1 MSKNISNLSGRIGLK
16 DNLFKQISENTLSDN
31 PQDIKEIAK
40 KHNLGVSTL
49 HGAESF
55 YEFLRPSHREKKAFV
70 CNGSACMCAGT
81 QDKLKDKL
89 KEKLGDDKVGEM
101 FCLGHCYENHA
112 FHYDGENYAGKDI
125 EKIDQILKGEEIKQE
140 KFFSKSFAT
149 TSFLMDDKLSST
161 DQFKDQLSKFLKS
174 DKKEI
179 VKSLLDSNLT
189 GRGGAGFPTGMK
201 WDFCSKAKGDKK
213 YVICNAD
220 EGDSGAFSDRYL
232 LEDQPLKV
240 IFGMVMCGFVIG
252 SDEGVLYIRG
262 EYPKSIEA
270 LNGSINELKKLG
282 LLGENILGTD
292 FSFDLGI
299 CIGQGAYICG
309 EETALIA
316 SIEAINGSINELK
329 KLGLL
334 GENILG
340 TNFSFDLG
348 ICIGQGAYIC
358 GEETALIASIEG
370 RRAEVDVRPPF
381 PVTEG
386 LYKKPTVVNNVET
399 LAAATGILINGSEK
413 FSSIG
418 NKKSAGTKL
427 VCLDSFFNNPG
438 VYEIDMGTPMKK
450 IFNEIGGGY
459 KEPLK
464 AFQIGG
470 PLGGVVPL
478 SEIENL
484 NLDFQE
490 FTAKG
495 FMLGHASVVSIPK
508 DFSMAEYIHHLF
520 EFSAEESCG
529 KCFPGRLG
537 SYRGKEMF
545 DQAKKKT
552 AKIPLKLLEELLV
565 TMKKGCLCAL
575 CGAIP
580 TPIQNILKY
589 FGDEM
594 KNDMV
599 KDN

>member
-1 MSKNISNLSGRIGLK
+1 MSKNISKLSGRIGLR
-16 DNLFKQISENTLSDN
+16 DNLFDEISRSSLNSDN
-31 PQDIKEIAK
+31 GKGIKDIKEIAEK
-40 KHNLGVSTL
+40 YKVGVSTI

-81 QDKLKDKL
+81 QEPLKEKL
-89 KEKLGDDKVGEM
+89 KEKLGNDKVGEM
-101 FCLGHCYENHA
+101 FCLGYCYENHA
-112 FHYDGENYAGKDI
+112 FHYDGKNYAGEDI
-125 EKIDQILKGEEIKQE
+125 KKIDQIIKGEEINQE
-140 KFFSKSFAT
+140 KFFSKSYAT
-149 TSFLMDDKLSST
+149 TSFLMDDKLS
-161 DQFKDQLSKFLKS
+161 DLRKFKDQLSKFLKTEKS
-174 DKKEI
+174 EI
-179 VKSLLDSNLT
+179 IKSLLSSNLT

-201 WDFCSKAKGDKK
+201 WDFCSKAKSDKK

-220 EGDSGAFSDRYL
+220 EGDSGAYSDRYL

-240 IFGMVMCGFVIG
+240 IFGMVLCGYVIG
-252 SDEGVLYIRG
+252 GDEGVLYIRG

-270 LNGSINELKKLG
+270 LNGSINSLKESG
-282 LLGENILGTD
+282 LLGKNILGTD
-292 FSFDLGI
+292 FSFDL
-299 CIGQGAYICG
+299 
-309 EETALIA
+309 
-316 SIEAINGSINELK
+316 N
-329 KLGLL
+329 
-334 GENILG
+334 
-340 TNFSFDLG
+340 

-399 LAAATGILINGSEK
+399 LAAAAGILLNGAEK

-438 VYEIDMGTPMKK
+438 VYEIDMGTSMKK
-450 IFNEIGGGY
+450 VFYEIGGGLN
-459 KEPLK
+459 KSVK

-470 PLGGVVPL
+470 PLGGVVPTK
-478 SEIENL
+478 EIDNL

-490 FTAKG
+490 FTAAG
-495 FMLGHASVVSIPK
+495 FMLGHASVVSIPS
-508 DFSMAEYIHHLF
+508 DFNMVDYIHHLF
-520 EFSAEESCG
+520 EFTAEESCG

-545 DQAKKKT
+545 DQVKNKS
-552 AKIPLKLLEELLV
+552 AKIPLKLLNELLI

-580 TPIQNILKY
+580 TPIMNILKY
-589 FGDEM
+589 FGHEM
-594 KNDMV
+594 KDDMV
-599 KDN
+599 KEN

>member
-1 MSKNISNLSGRIGLK
+1 VSKNISNLSGRIGLK
-16 DNLFKQISENTLSDN
+16 DNLFKKISENSLSN
-31 PQDIKEIAK
+31 SPKDIKDIAK
-40 KHNLGVSTL
+40 EYNLGVSTL

-81 QDKLKDKL
+81 QEKL
-89 KEKLGDDKVGEM
+89 KETLKSKLGDDKVGEM
-101 FCLGHCYENHA
+101 FCLGHCYENKA
-112 FHYDGENYAGKDI
+112 FHYDGENYAGNDI
-125 EKIDQILKGEEIKQE
+125 EKIDQIIKGEKIEQDKY
-140 KFFSKSFAT
+140 FSKSFAS
-149 TSFLMDDKLSST
+149 TSFLMDDKLST
-161 DQFKDQLSKFLKS
+161 IEKFKDQLNDILKK

-179 VKSLLDSNLT
+179 IQSLLNSNLT

-201 WDFCSKAKGDKK
+201 WDFCSKAPGDKK

-240 IFGMVMCGFVIG
+240 IFGMVMCGYVIG
-252 SDEGVLYIRG
+252 SNEGVLYIRG

-270 LNGSINELKKLG
+270 INGCINQLKQDG
-282 LLGENILGTD
+282 LLGE
-292 FSFDLGI
+292 S
-299 CIGQGAYICG
+299 
-309 EETALIA
+309 
-316 SIEAINGSINELK
+316 
-329 KLGLL
+329 
-334 GENILG
+334 ILG
-340 TNFSFDLG
+340 TNFSFDLN

-399 LAAATGILINGSEK
+399 LAAAAGILLNGAEK
-413 FSSIG
+413 FSAIG

-438 VYEIDMGTPMKK
+438 IYEIEMGTPMKK
-450 IFNEIGGGY
+450 IFEEIGGGY
-459 KEPLK
+459 KEPVK

-470 PLGGVVPL
+470 PLGGIVPL
-478 SEIENL
+478 SEIDNL

-508 DFSMAEYIHHLF
+508 DFPMTEYIHHLF

-545 DQAKKKT
+545 DQFKNKT
-552 AKIPLKLLEELLV
+552 AKIPLKLLNELLV
-565 TMKKGCLCAL
+565 TMQKGCLCAL

-580 TPIQNILKY
+580 TPIMNILKY

>member
-1 MSKNISNLSGRIGLK
+1 MSKNISNLSGKVGLK
-16 DNLFKQISENTLSDN
+16 HNLFQKISDN
-31 PQDIKEIAK
+31 VLQNHPKDSKEIANEY
-40 KHNLGVSTL
+40 NLGVSTVY
-49 HGAESF
+49 GAESF
-55 YEFLRPSHREKKAFV
+55 YEFLRPAHREKKAFV
-70 CNGSACMCAGT
+70 CNGSACMCSGT
-81 QDKLKDKL
+81 QDKLKETL
-89 KEKLGDDKVGEM
+89 REKLGKDKVGTM
-101 FCLGHCYENHA
+101 FCLGYCYENNA
-112 FHYDGENYAGKDI
+112 FHYNGENYAGKDI
-125 EKIDQILKGEEIKQE
+125 EKIDQIIKGEKIQQD
-140 KFFSKSFAT
+140 KFFSKSYAT
-149 TSFLMDDKLSST
+149 TSFLMDDKLLSIS
-161 DQFKDQLSKFLKS
+161 QVKEQLTKFLKT

-179 VKSLLDSNLT
+179 IKSILDSNLT

-201 WDFCSKAKGDKK
+201 WDFCSREKVKKK

-232 LEDQPLKV
+232 LEEQPLKV
-240 IFGMVMCGFVIG
+240 LFAMIICGYVIG
-252 SDEGVLYIRG
+252 GDEGVLYIRG

-270 LNGSINELKKLG
+270 INGCINELKKAG
-282 LLGENILGTD
+282 LLGENILGTG
-292 FSFDLGI
+292 FSFDI
-299 CIGQGAYICG
+299 Y
-309 EETALIA
+309 
-316 SIEAINGSINELK
+316 
-329 KLGLL
+329 
-334 GENILG
+334 
-340 TNFSFDLG
+340 

-399 LAAATGILINGSEK
+399 LAAVTGILINGADK
-413 FSSIG
+413 FAAIG

-427 VCLDSFFNNPG
+427 VCLDSFFKNPG

-459 KEPLK
+459 KEPIK

-478 SEIENL
+478 NEIDNL

-490 FTAKG
+490 FSAKG

-508 DFSMAEYIHHLF
+508 DFPMVEYIHHLF

-545 DQAKKKT
+545 DQVKNKT
-552 AKIPLKLLEELLV
+552 AKIPLKLLNDLLV
-565 TMKKGCLCAL
+565 TMQKGCLCAL

-580 TPIQNILKY
+580 TPIMNILKY
-589 FGDEM
+589 FSNEM
-594 KNDMV
+594 KNDISA
-599 KDN
+599 

>member
-1 MSKNISNLSGRIGLK
+1 MSKNISKLSGRIGLK
-16 DNLFKQISENTLSDN
+16 NNLFQKMSDSSLSSKN
-31 PQDIKEIAK
+31 GEGITEIKEIADK
-40 KHNLGVSTL
+40 YHVGVSTV

-55 YEFLRPSHREKKAFV
+55 YEFLRPEHRAKKAFV

-81 QDKLKDKL
+81 QEPLKKKLQ
-89 KEKLGDDKVGEM
+89 EKLGNDKVGEM
-101 FCLGHCYENHA
+101 FCLGYCYENHA
-112 FHYDGENYAGKDI
+112 FHYDGENYAGNDI
-125 EKIDQILKGEEIKQE
+125 SKIDKIVKGEKINQE

-149 TSFLMDDKLSST
+149 TSFLMDDKLSNI
-161 DQFKDQLSKFLKS
+161 DQFKKNLNKFINT

-179 VKSLLDSNLT
+179 INSLLSSNLT

-201 WDFCSKAKGDKK
+201 WDFCSKTKSEKK

-240 IFGMVMCGFVIG
+240 LFAMIICGYAIG

-270 LNGSINELKKLG
+270 INGCINELKNKK
-282 LLGENILGTD
+282 LLGKDILGTK
-292 FSFDLGI
+292 FSFDL
-299 CIGQGAYICG
+299 
-309 EETALIA
+309 
-316 SIEAINGSINELK
+316 N
-329 KLGLL
+329 
-334 GENILG
+334 
-340 TNFSFDLG
+340 

-399 LAAATGILINGSEK
+399 LAAATGILLNGADK
-413 FSSIG
+413 FSTIG

-427 VCLDSFFNNPG
+427 VCLDSFFKNPG
-438 VYEIDMGTPMKK
+438 VYEIDMGTSMKK
-450 IFNEIGGGY
+450 IFNEIGGGF
-459 KEPLK
+459 KEPVK
-464 AFQIGG
+464 ALQIGG

-478 SEIENL
+478 EIAESL

-490 FTAKG
+490 FTKAG
-495 FMLGHASVVSIPK
+495 FMLGHASVVSIPANFK
-508 DFSMAEYIHHLF
+508 MFDYIHHLF
-520 EFSAEESCG
+520 EFTAEESCG

-545 DQAKKKT
+545 DQAKKKEN
-552 AKIPLKLLEELLV
+552 KIPLKLLNELLE

-580 TPIQNILKY
+580 VPISNILKY
-589 FGDEM
+589 FGDEI
-594 KNDMV
+594 KSDI
-599 KDN
+599 KA

>member
-16 DNLFKQISENTLSDN
+16 DNLFKQISENSLSKK
-31 PQDIKEIAK
+31 PKDITEIAK

-81 QDKLKDKL
+81 QGPLKEKLKK
-89 KEKLGDDKVGEM
+89 KLGDDKVGEM
-101 FCLGHCYENHA
+101 FCLGYCYENHA
-112 FHYDGENYAGKDI
+112 FHYNGQNYAGNDI
-125 EKIDQILKGEEIKQE
+125 NKIDEIISGNDLEQE
-140 KFFSKSFAT
+140 KFYSESFAK
-149 TSFLMDDKLSST
+149 TSFLMDDKLS
-161 DQFKDQLSKFLKS
+161 DIEKFRDHLKKFITI
-174 DKKEI
+174 DKQKI
-179 VKSLLDSNLT
+179 IKSLLDSNLT

-220 EGDSGAFSDRYL
+220 EGDSGAYSDRYL
-232 LEDQPLKV
+232 LEDQALKV
-240 IFGMVMCGFVIG
+240 IFGMVVCGYVIG

-262 EYPKSIEA
+262 EYPKSIES
-270 LNGSINELKKLG
+270 LNASINSLKREG
-282 LLGENILGTD
+282 LLGEKILGTD
-292 FSFDLGI
+292 
-299 CIGQGAYICG
+299 
-309 EETALIA
+309 
-316 SIEAINGSINELK
+316 
-329 KLGLL
+329 
-334 GENILG
+334 
-340 TNFSFDLG
+340 FSFDLG

-399 LAAATGILINGSEK
+399 LAAAAGILLNGAEK
-413 FSSIG
+413 FSAIG

-427 VCLDSFFNNPG
+427 VCFDSFFNNPG
-438 VYEIDMGTPMKK
+438 VYEVEMGTPMKK
-450 IFNEIGGGY
+450 VLYDIGGGF
-459 KEPLK
+459 KEDIK
-464 AFQIGG
+464 ALQIGG
-470 PLGGVVPL
+470 PLGGVIPIT
-478 SEIENL
+478 EAEKL

-490 FTAKG
+490 FTVAG
-495 FMLGHASVVSIPK
+495 FMLGHASIVSIPK
-508 DFSMAEYIHHLF
+508 DFPMVEYIHHLF
-520 EFSAEESCG
+520 EFTAEESCG
-529 KCFPGRLG
+529 KCFPGRIG

-545 DQAKKKT
+545 DQLKSKK
-552 AKIPLKLLEELLV
+552 AKIPIKVLNDLLI

-580 TPIQNILKY
+580 TPIMNILKY

-594 KNDMV
+594 KNDMI
-599 KDN
+599 KEN

>member
-16 DNLFKQISENTLSDN
+16 NNLFQKISDRSLKTNNADG
-31 PQDIKEIAK
+31 IKEIAEEYRM
-40 KHNLGVSTL
+40 GVSTI

-55 YEFLRPSHREKKAFV
+55 YEFLRPAHREKKAFV

-81 QDKLKDKL
+81 QGSLKKKL

-101 FCLGHCYENHA
+101 FCLGYCYENNA
-112 FHYDGENYAGKDI
+112 FHYDGKNFAGKDI
-125 EKIDQILKGEEIKQE
+125 NKIDEILDGKEIDQD
-140 KFFSKSFAT
+140 KFYSKSFSS
-149 TSFLMDDKLSST
+149 TSFLMDDKISNF
-161 DQFKDQLSKFLKS
+161 DQFKEHLKKFLNL

-179 VKSLLDSNLT
+179 IKSLLDSNLT

-201 WDFCSKAKGDKK
+201 WDFCSKAKSEKK
-213 YVICNAD
+213 YVVCNAD
-220 EGDSGAFSDRYL
+220 EGDSGAYSDRYL
-232 LEDQPLKV
+232 LEDQPFKV
-240 IFGMVMCGFVIG
+240 LFGMIICGYVIG

-262 EYPKSIEA
+262 EYPKSIE
-270 LNGSINELKKLG
+270 SINASINALKKLN
-282 LLGENILGTD
+282 LLGENILGTK
-292 FSFDLGI
+292 FSFDL
-299 CIGQGAYICG
+299 
-309 EETALIA
+309 
-316 SIEAINGSINELK
+316 N
-329 KLGLL
+329 
-334 GENILG
+334 
-340 TNFSFDLG
+340 

-399 LAAATGILINGSEK
+399 LAAATGILLNGSEK
-413 FSSIG
+413 FSAVG

-427 VCLDSFFNNPG
+427 VCFDSFFKNPG
-438 VYEIDMGTPMKK
+438 VYEIEMGTPMKK
-450 IFNEIGGGY
+450 VLYEIGGGF
-459 KEPLK
+459 KEDVK
-464 AFQIGG
+464 ALQIGG
-470 PLGGVVPL
+470 PLGGVVPIQ
-478 SEIENL
+478 EAEKL

-490 FTAKG
+490 FTAAG
-495 FMLGHASVVSIPK
+495 FMLGHASIVSIPK
-508 DFSMAEYIHHLF
+508 DFPMVEYIHHLF
-520 EFSAEESCG
+520 EFTAEESCG

-545 DQAKKKT
+545 DQLKSKT
-552 AKIPLKLLEELLV
+552 SKIPLKLLNELLI

-580 TPIQNILKY
+580 TPIMNILKY

-599 KDN
+599 QEN

>member
-1 MSKNISNLSGRIGLK
+1 MSKNISKLSGRVGLK
-16 DNLFKQISENTLSDN
+16 NNLFQKISDHSLNKKN
-31 PQDIKEIAK
+31 AKDIKEIA
-40 KHNLGVSTL
+40 NEYRMGVSTI

-81 QDKLKDKL
+81 QKNLKKKL
-89 KEKLGDDKVGEM
+89 KEKLGEDKVGEM
-101 FCLGHCYENHA
+101 FCLGHCYENNA

-125 EKIDQILKGEEIKQE
+125 EKIDDIISGKKINQE

-149 TSFLMDDKLSST
+149 TSFLMDDKLSSLE
-161 DQFKDQLSKFLKS
+161 QFKNNLSKFLTIE
-174 DKKEI
+174 KKDI
-179 VKSLLDSNLT
+179 IKSLLDSNLT

-201 WDFCSKAKGDKK
+201 WDFCGREKSEKK
-213 YVICNAD
+213 YVVCNAD
-220 EGDSGAFSDRYL
+220 EGDSGAYSDRYL
-232 LEDQPLKV
+232 LEDQTLKV
-240 IFGMVMCGFVIG
+240 LFGMVICGYVIG

-270 LNGSINELKKLG
+270 INGAINELKKSG
-282 LLGENILGTD
+282 LLGKNILGTK
-292 FSFDLGI
+292 FSFDL
-299 CIGQGAYICG
+299 
-309 EETALIA
+309 
-316 SIEAINGSINELK
+316 N
-329 KLGLL
+329 
-334 GENILG
+334 
-340 TNFSFDLG
+340 

-413 FSSIG
+413 FSKIG

-427 VCLDSFFNNPG
+427 VCLDSFFNKPG
-438 VYEIDMGTPMKK
+438 VYEIDMGTPMKR
-450 IFNEIGGGY
+450 IFNEFGGGF
-459 KEPLK
+459 KEPIK
-464 AFQIGG
+464 ALQIGG
-470 PLGGVVPL
+470 PLGGVVPIQ
-478 SEIENL
+478 EAEKL

-490 FTAKG
+490 FTSAG

-508 DFSMAEYIHHLF
+508 DFSMVDYIHHLF

-545 DQAKKKT
+545 DQVKSKK
-552 AKIPLKLLEELLV
+552 AKIPLKLLNELLV

-580 TPIQNILKY
+580 TPIMNILKY

>member
-1 MSKNISNLSGRIGLK
+1 MSKNISNLSGKVGLK
-16 DNLFKQISENTLSDN
+16 HNLFQKISDN
-31 PQDIKEIAK
+31 VLKNHPKDNKDIASEY
-40 KHNLGVSTL
+40 NLGVSTVY
-49 HGAESF
+49 GAESF
-55 YEFLRPSHREKKAFV
+55 YEFLRPAHREKKAFV

-81 QDKLKDKL
+81 QDKLKQTL
-89 KEKLGDDKVGEM
+89 KAKLGEDKVGVM
-101 FCLGHCYENHA
+101 FCLGYCYENNA
-112 FHYDGENYAGKDI
+112 FHYNGENYAGKDI
-125 EKIDQILKGEEIKQE
+125 EKIDQIIKGEKIKQD
-140 KFFSKSFAT
+140 KFFSKSYAT
-149 TSFLMDDKLSST
+149 TSFLMDDKLSSIG
-161 DQFKDQLSKFLKS
+161 QVKEQLIKFLKI

-179 VKSLLDSNLT
+179 IKSILDSNLT

-201 WDFCSKAKGDKK
+201 WDFCSREKVKKK

-240 IFGMVMCGFVIG
+240 LFAMIICGYVIG
-252 SDEGVLYIRG
+252 GDEGVLYIRG

-270 LNGSINELKKLG
+270 INGCINELKKAG
-282 LLGENILGTD
+282 LLGENILGTG
-292 FSFDLGI
+292 FSFDI
-299 CIGQGAYICG
+299 Y
-309 EETALIA
+309 
-316 SIEAINGSINELK
+316 
-329 KLGLL
+329 
-334 GENILG
+334 
-340 TNFSFDLG
+340 

-399 LAAATGILINGSEK
+399 LAAVTGILINGADK
-413 FSSIG
+413 FAAIG

-427 VCLDSFFNNPG
+427 VCLDSFFKNPG

-459 KEPLK
+459 KEPVK

-478 SEIENL
+478 SEIDNL

-490 FTAKG
+490 FSAKG
-495 FMLGHASVVSIPK
+495 FMLGHASIVSIPK
-508 DFSMAEYIHHLF
+508 DFPMIEYIHHLF

-545 DQAKKKT
+545 DQVMKKT
-552 AKIPLKLLEELLV
+552 AKIPLQLLNDLLK
-565 TMKKGCLCAL
+565 TMQKGCLCAL

-580 TPIQNILKY
+580 TPIMNILKY
-589 FGDEM
+589 FSNEM
-594 KNDMV
+594 KNDISV
-599 KDN
+599 

>member
-16 DNLFKQISENTLSDN
+16 NNLFQKISERSLNSKNDTGM
-31 PQDIKEIAK
+31 KEIANEYK
-40 KHNLGVSTL
+40 MGVSTI

-81 QDKLKDKL
+81 QENL
-89 KEKLGDDKVGEM
+89 KEKLQEKLGEDKVGEM

-125 EKIDQILKGEEIKQE
+125 NQIDKIISGENIKQE
-140 KFFSKSFAT
+140 KYFSKSFAT
-149 TSFLMDDKLSST
+149 TSFLMDDKLSNL
-161 DQFKDQLSKFLKS
+161 DQFKDSLNKFIKT

-179 VKSLLDSNLT
+179 VSSLLSSNLT

-201 WDFCSKAKGDKK
+201 WDFCSKAKSEKK
-213 YVICNAD
+213 YVVCNAD

-240 IFGMVMCGFVIG
+240 LFGMIICGYVIG

-270 LNGSINELKKLG
+270 
-282 LLGENILGTD
+282 
-292 FSFDLGI
+292 
-299 CIGQGAYICG
+299 
-309 EETALIA
+309 
-316 SIEAINGSINELK
+316 INGSINALK
-329 KLGLL
+329 QAGLL
-334 GENILG
+334 GDKILG
-340 TNFSFDLG
+340 TNFSFDLN

-399 LAAATGILINGSEK
+399 LAAATGILLNGAEK

-427 VCLDSFFNNPG
+427 VCLDSFFYRPG

-450 IFNEIGGGY
+450 IFEEFGGGL
-459 KEPLK
+459 KEEVK

-470 PLGGVVPL
+470 PLGGVVPVK
-478 SEIENL
+478 EIEKL

-490 FTAKG
+490 FTAAG

-508 DFSMAEYIHHLF
+508 NFSMAEYIHHLF

-545 DQAKKKT
+545 DQLKKGT
-552 AKIPLKLLEELLV
+552 SKIPLKLLNELLI

-580 TPIQNILKY
+580 TPIMNILKY

-594 KNDMV
+594 KNDIL

>member
-1 MSKNISNLSGRIGLK
+1 M
-16 DNLFKQISENTLSDN
+16 
-31 PQDIKEIAK
+31 IKK
-40 KHNLGVSTL
+40 T
-49 HGAESF
+49 
-55 YEFLRPSHREKKAFV
+55 
-70 CNGSACMCAGT
+70 
-81 QDKLKDKL
+81 L

-101 FCLGHCYENHA
+101 FCLGHCYENNA

-125 EKIDQILKGEEIKQE
+125 EKIDQILNGEDIKQD
-140 KFFSKSFAT
+140 KFFSKSYAT
-149 TSFLMDDKLSST
+149 TSFLMDDKLLST
-161 DQFKDQLSKFLKS
+161 DQFKEQLNKFLKV

-179 VKSLLDSNLT
+179 IKSLLDSNLT

-240 IFGMVMCGFVIG
+240 IFGMVLCGLVIG
-252 SDEGVLYIRG
+252 GDEGVLYIRG

-270 LNGSINELKKLG
+270 INGCINELKKLN

-292 FSFDLGI
+292 
-299 CIGQGAYICG
+299 
-309 EETALIA
+309 
-316 SIEAINGSINELK
+316 
-329 KLGLL
+329 
-334 GENILG
+334 
-340 TNFSFDLG
+340 FSFDLG

-399 LAAATGILINGSEK
+399 LAAATGILINGAEK

-438 VYEIDMGTPMKK
+438 VYEVDMGTPMKK

-459 KEPLK
+459 KEPVK
-464 AFQIGG
+464 AFQVGG

-478 SEIENL
+478 SEIDNL

-508 DFSMAEYIHHLF
+508 DFSMSEYIHHLF

-565 TMKKGCLCAL
+565 TMQKGCLCAL

>member
-16 DNLFKQISENTLSDN
+16 NNLFQKLSDRSLN
-31 PQDIKEIAK
+31 SKDDAGMKEIAEEYK
-40 KHNLGVSTL
+40 MGVSTI

-81 QDKLKDKL
+81 QEPLKKKLQ
-89 KEKLGDDKVGEM
+89 EKLGEDKVGEM

-112 FHYDGENYAGKDI
+112 FHYDGENYAGNDI
-125 EKIDQILKGEEIKQE
+125 NQIDQIIKGEKIKQE
-140 KFFSKSFAT
+140 KFNSKSFAT
-149 TSFLMDDKLSST
+149 TSFLMDDKLSNL
-161 DQFKDQLSKFLKS
+161 DQFKEHLEKFIKT

-179 VKSLLDSNLT
+179 INSLLSSNLT

-201 WDFCSKAKGDKK
+201 WDFCSKTKSEKK
-213 YVICNAD
+213 YVVCNAD

-240 IFGMVMCGFVIG
+240 LFGMVVCGYVIG
-252 SDEGVLYIRG
+252 SNEGVLYIRG
-262 EYPKSIEA
+262 EYPKSIE
-270 LNGSINELKKLG
+270 SINGCINSLKEAG
-282 LLGENILGTD
+282 LLGEKILGTE
-292 FSFDLGI
+292 FSFDL
-299 CIGQGAYICG
+299 
-309 EETALIA
+309 
-316 SIEAINGSINELK
+316 N
-329 KLGLL
+329 
-334 GENILG
+334 
-340 TNFSFDLG
+340 

-399 LAAATGILINGSEK
+399 LAAATGILLNGADK
-413 FSSIG
+413 FSSVG

-450 IFNEIGGGY
+450 IFEEYGGGY
-459 KEPLK
+459 KEEVK

-478 SEIENL
+478 SEIEKL

-490 FTAKG
+490 FTKAG

-508 DFSMAEYIHHLF
+508 DFNMAEYIHHLF

-529 KCFPGRLG
+529 KCFPGRIG

-545 DQAKKKT
+545 DQLKKGT
-552 AKIPLKLLEELLV
+552 SKIPLKLLNELLV
-565 TMKKGCLCAL
+565 TMQKGCLCAL

-580 TPIQNILKY
+580 TPIMNILKY
-589 FGDEM
+589 FGDEI
-594 KNDMV
+594 KNDIV

>member
-1 MSKNISNLSGRIGLK
+1 MSKNISKLSGRIGLR
-16 DNLFKQISENTLSDN
+16 DNLFDEISRSSLNSDSGKGIK
-31 PQDIKEIAK
+31 DIKEIAEK
-40 KHNLGVSTL
+40 YKVGVSTI

-81 QDKLKDKL
+81 QEPLKEKL
-89 KEKLGDDKVGEM
+89 KEKLGNDKVGEM
-101 FCLGHCYENHA
+101 FCLGYCYENHA
-112 FHYDGENYAGKDI
+112 FHYDGKNYAGEDI
-125 EKIDQILKGEEIKQE
+125 KKIDQIIKGEEINQE
-140 KFFSKSFAT
+140 KFFSKSYAT
-149 TSFLMDDKLSST
+149 TSFLMDDKLSDLSK
-161 DQFKDQLSKFLKS
+161 FKDQLSKFLKT
-174 DKKEI
+174 DKSEI
-179 VKSLLDSNLT
+179 IKSLLSSNLT

-201 WDFCSKAKGDKK
+201 WDFCSKAKSDKK

-220 EGDSGAFSDRYL
+220 EGDSGAYSDRYL

-240 IFGMVMCGFVIG
+240 IFGMVLCGYVIG
-252 SDEGVLYIRG
+252 GDEGVLYIRG

-270 LNGSINELKKLG
+270 LNGSINSLKEAG
-282 LLGENILGTD
+282 LLGKNILGTD
-292 FSFDLGI
+292 FSFDL
-299 CIGQGAYICG
+299 
-309 EETALIA
+309 
-316 SIEAINGSINELK
+316 N
-329 KLGLL
+329 
-334 GENILG
+334 
-340 TNFSFDLG
+340 

-399 LAAATGILINGSEK
+399 LAAAAGILLNGAEK

-438 VYEIDMGTPMKK
+438 VYEIDMGTSMKK
-450 IFNEIGGGY
+450 VFYEIGGGLN
-459 KEPLK
+459 KSVK

-470 PLGGVVPL
+470 PLGGVVPTK
-478 SEIENL
+478 EIDNL

-490 FTAKG
+490 FTAAG
-495 FMLGHASVVSIPK
+495 FMLGHASVVSIPS
-508 DFSMAEYIHHLF
+508 DFNMVDYIHHLF
-520 EFSAEESCG
+520 EFTAEESCG

-545 DQAKKKT
+545 DQVKNKS
-552 AKIPLKLLEELLV
+552 AKIPLKLLNELLI

-580 TPIQNILKY
+580 TPIMNILKY
-589 FGDEM
+589 FGHEM
-594 KNDMV
+594 KDDMV
-599 KDN
+599 KEN

>member
-16 DNLFKQISENTLSDN
+16 NNLFQKISERSLASTNDN
-31 PQDIKEIAK
+31 GMKEIADQY
-40 KHNLGVSTL
+40 NVGVSTI

-81 QDKLKDKL
+81 QAPLKKKLQ
-89 KEKLGDDKVGEM
+89 EKLGENKVGEM

-125 EKIDQILKGEEIKQE
+125 NKIDEIIKGKEIKQE
-140 KFFSKSFAT
+140 KFFSKSYSK
-149 TSFLMDDKLSST
+149 TSFLMDDKLSNL
-161 DQFKDQLSKFLKS
+161 DQFKQLFEKVIKI

-179 VKSLLDSNLT
+179 TKSLLDSNLT

-201 WDFCSKAKGDKK
+201 WDFCGKTKSEKK
-213 YVICNAD
+213 YVVCNAD

-240 IFGMVMCGFVIG
+240 LFGMVICGYVIG
-252 SDEGVLYIRG
+252 SNEGVLYIRG

-270 LNGSINELKKLG
+270 INGSINSLKEAG
-282 LLGENILGTD
+282 LLGENILGTS
-292 FSFDLGI
+292 FSFDL
-299 CIGQGAYICG
+299 
-309 EETALIA
+309 
-316 SIEAINGSINELK
+316 N
-329 KLGLL
+329 
-334 GENILG
+334 
-340 TNFSFDLG
+340 

-399 LAAATGILINGSEK
+399 LAAATGILIHGADK

-438 VYEIDMGTPMKK
+438 VYEIDMGTPIKN
-450 IFNEIGGGY
+450 IFNDIGGGF
-459 KEPLK
+459 KEAVK
-464 AFQIGG
+464 ALQIGG

-478 SEIENL
+478 TEAEKL

-490 FTAKG
+490 FTEAG
-495 FMLGHASVVSIPK
+495 FMLGHGSIVSIPK
-508 DFSMAEYIHHLF
+508 DFPMVEYIHHLF

-545 DQAKKKT
+545 DQFKNKS
-552 AKIPLKLLEELLV
+552 AKIPLKLLNELLV
-565 TMKKGCLCAL
+565 TMQKGCLCAL

-580 TPIQNILKY
+580 TPIMNILKY
-589 FGDEM
+589 FGDEL
-594 KNDMV
+594 KNDIV

>member
-16 DNLFKQISENTLSDN
+16 NNLFQKLSERSLNSKD
-31 PQDIKEIAK
+31 DVGMKEIAEEYK
-40 KHNLGVSTL
+40 MGVSTI

-81 QDKLKDKL
+81 QEPLKKKLQ
-89 KEKLGDDKVGEM
+89 EKLGNDKVGEM
-101 FCLGHCYENHA
+101 FCLGHCYENYA
-112 FHYDGENYAGKDI
+112 FHYDGENYAGNDI
-125 EKIDQILKGEEIKQE
+125 NQIDQIIKGEKIEQE

-149 TSFLMDDKLSST
+149 TSFLMDDKLSNF
-161 DQFKDQLSKFLKS
+161 DQFKEHLEKFIKT

-179 VKSLLDSNLT
+179 INSLLSSNLT

-201 WDFCSKAKGDKK
+201 WDFCSKTRSEKK
-213 YVICNAD
+213 YVVCNAD

-240 IFGMVMCGFVIG
+240 LFGMVICGYVIG
-252 SDEGVLYIRG
+252 SNEGVLYIRG

-270 LNGSINELKKLG
+270 INGCINSLKEEG
-282 LLGENILGTD
+282 LLGEKILGTE
-292 FSFDLGI
+292 FSFDL
-299 CIGQGAYICG
+299 
-309 EETALIA
+309 
-316 SIEAINGSINELK
+316 N
-329 KLGLL
+329 
-334 GENILG
+334 
-340 TNFSFDLG
+340 

-399 LAAATGILINGSEK
+399 LAAATGILLNGAEK
-413 FSSIG
+413 FSSVG

-450 IFNEIGGGY
+450 IFEEYGGGY
-459 KEPLK
+459 KEDVK

-470 PLGGVVPL
+470 PLGGVVPI
-478 SEIENL
+478 SEIEKL
-484 NLDFQE
+484 ILDFQE
-490 FTAKG
+490 FTKAG

-508 DFSMAEYIHHLF
+508 DFNMAEYIHHLF

-529 KCFPGRLG
+529 KCFPGRIG

-545 DQAKKKT
+545 DQLKKGT
-552 AKIPLKLLEELLV
+552 SKIPLKLLNELLV
-565 TMKKGCLCAL
+565 TMQKGCLCAL

-580 TPIQNILKY
+580 TPIMNILKY
-589 FGDEM
+589 FGDEI
-594 KNDMV
+594 KNDIV

>member
-1 MSKNISNLSGRIGLK
+1 LSKNISNLSGRIGLK
-16 DNLFKQISENTLSDN
+16 DNLFKKMSENILSES
-31 PQDIKEIAK
+31 QKDISEIAK
-40 KHNLGVSTL
+40 EYNLGVSTI

-81 QDKLKDKL
+81 QEKLKDKL
-89 KEKLGDDKVGEM
+89 KEKLGNDKVGEM
-101 FCLGHCYENHA
+101 FCLGHCYENNA

-125 EKIDQILKGEEIKQE
+125 EKIDKILKGENIKQE
-140 KFFSKSFAT
+140 KFFSKSYAT
-149 TSFLMDDKLSST
+149 TSFLMDESLSSVNSFQKYLT
-161 DQFKDQLSKFLKS
+161 QFLKTN
-174 DKKEI
+174 KKEI
-179 VKSLLDSNLT
+179 VKTLLDSNLT

-201 WDFCSKAKGDKK
+201 WDFCSKAQSEKK

-240 IFGMVMCGFVIG
+240 LFGMVICGYVIG
-252 SDEGVLYIRG
+252 SNEGVLYIRG

-270 LNGSINELKKLG
+270 INRCINELKKSG

-292 FSFDLGI
+292 FSFDL
-299 CIGQGAYICG
+299 
-309 EETALIA
+309 
-316 SIEAINGSINELK
+316 N
-329 KLGLL
+329 
-334 GENILG
+334 
-340 TNFSFDLG
+340 

-399 LAAATGILINGSEK
+399 LAAASGILINGANK
-413 FSSIG
+413 FAAIG

-427 VCLDSFFNNPG
+427 VCLDSFFKNPG
-438 VYEIDMGTPMKK
+438 VYEIDMGTPMKT

-459 KEPLK
+459 TEEIK

-470 PLGGVVPL
+470 PLGGVVPI
-478 SEIENL
+478 SEIDNL

-490 FTAKG
+490 FTSKG

-508 DFSMAEYIHHLF
+508 DFPMTEYIHHLF

-552 AKIPLKLLEELLV
+552 AKIPLKLLNELLI
-565 TMKKGCLCAL
+565 TMQKGCLCAL

-580 TPIQNILKY
+580 TPIMNILKY

-594 KNDMV
+594 KSDMV

>member
-1 MSKNISNLSGRIGLK
+1 MSKNISNLSGKVGLK
-16 DNLFKQISENTLSDN
+16 NNLFKKISENVLSGS
-31 PQDIKEIAK
+31 PKDIKEIATEY
-40 KHNLGVSTL
+40 NMGVSTL

-55 YEFLRPSHREKKAFV
+55 YEFLRPAHREKKAFV

-81 QDKLKDKL
+81 QEQLTKTLQS
-89 KEKLGDDKVGEM
+89 KLGEDKVGKM

-112 FHYDGENYAGKDI
+112 FHYEGENYAGKDI
-125 EKIDQILKGEEIKQE
+125 EKIDQIIKGEKINQD
-140 KFFSKSFAT
+140 KFFSKSYAT
-149 TSFLMDDKLSST
+149 TSFLMDDKLSTSK
-161 DQFKDQLSKFLKS
+161 QVKEQLSKFLKS
-174 DKKEI
+174 DKKAI
-179 VKSLLDSNLT
+179 IQSLLDSNLT

-201 WDFCSKAKGDKK
+201 WDFCSKTKSEKK

-240 IFGMVMCGFVIG
+240 IFGMIICGYVIG

-270 LNGSINELKKLG
+270 INGWINQLKKEG
-282 LLGENILGTD
+282 LLGNNILGTG
-292 FSFDLGI
+292 FSFDL
-299 CIGQGAYICG
+299 Y
-309 EETALIA
+309 
-316 SIEAINGSINELK
+316 
-329 KLGLL
+329 
-334 GENILG
+334 
-340 TNFSFDLG
+340 

-386 LYKKPTVVNNVET
+386 LYKKPTVVNNVES
-399 LAAATGILINGSEK
+399 LAAATGILLNGADK
-413 FSSIG
+413 FAAIG

-427 VCLDSFFNNPG
+427 VCLDSFFNKPG
-438 VYEIDMGTPMKK
+438 VYEIDMGTPMSK

-459 KEPLK
+459 KEPVK

-478 SEIENL
+478 SEIDNL

-490 FTAKG
+490 FSAKG
-495 FMLGHASVVSIPK
+495 FMLGHASVVSIPQS
-508 DFSMAEYIHHLF
+508 FPMVEYIHHLF

-545 DQAKKKT
+545 DQVKEKK
-552 AKIPLKLLEELLV
+552 AKIPMNLLNDLLI
-565 TMKKGCLCAL
+565 TMQKGCLCAL

-580 TPIQNILKY
+580 TPITNILKY
-589 FGDEM
+589 FSHEM
-594 KNDMV
+594 KNDIRL
-599 KDN
+599 DS

>member
-1 MSKNISNLSGRIGLK
+1 MSKNISKLSGRIGLK
-16 DNLFKQISENTLSDN
+16 NNLFQKISERSLASTNDN
-31 PQDIKEIAK
+31 GMKEIADQY
-40 KHNLGVSTL
+40 HVGVSTI

-55 YEFLRPSHREKKAFV
+55 YEFLRPEHRKKKAFV

-81 QDKLKDKL
+81 QEPLKKKLQD
-89 KEKLGDDKVGEM
+89 KLGDDKVGEM

-112 FHYDGENYAGKDI
+112 FHYDGENYAGSDI
-125 EKIDQILKGEEIKQE
+125 SKIDQIVKGEKIDQE
-140 KFFSKSFAT
+140 KFFSKSFAS
-149 TSFLMDDKLSST
+149 TSFLMDDKLSSI
-161 DQFKDQLSKFLKS
+161 DQFKENLNRFIKT

-179 VKSLLDSNLT
+179 ISLLSSSNLT
-189 GRGGAGFPTGMK
+189 GRGGAGFPAGMK
-201 WDFCSKAKGDKK
+201 WDFCRKTNSEKK
-213 YVICNAD
+213 YVVCNAD

-240 IFGMVMCGFVIG
+240 LFGMIICGYVIE
-252 SDEGVLYIRG
+252 SNEGVLYIRG

-270 LNGSINELKKLG
+270 
-282 LLGENILGTD
+282 
-292 FSFDLGI
+292 
-299 CIGQGAYICG
+299 
-309 EETALIA
+309 
-316 SIEAINGSINELK
+316 INGSINALK
-329 KLGLL
+329 SSKLL

-340 TNFSFDLG
+340 TNFSFDLN

-399 LAAATGILINGSEK
+399 LAAATGILINGSDK

-427 VCLDSFFNNPG
+427 VCFDSFFNNPG
-438 VYEIDMGTPMKK
+438 VYEVDMCTPMKK
-450 IFNEIGGGY
+450 IINEIAGGF
-459 KEPLK
+459 KEPVK
-464 AFQIGG
+464 ALQIGG
-470 PLGGVVPL
+470 PLGGVIPIKEV
-478 SEIENL
+478 EKL

-490 FTAKG
+490 FTAAG
-495 FMLGHASVVSIPK
+495 FMLGHAGIVSIPK
-508 DFSMAEYIHHLF
+508 DFNMVEYIHHLF

-545 DQAKKKT
+545 DQIKNKS
-552 AKIPLKLLEELLV
+552 AKIPLKLLNELLI
-565 TMKKGCLCAL
+565 TMQKGCLCAL

-580 TPIQNILKY
+580 MPIMNILKY

-594 KNDMV
+594 KNDIV
-599 KDN
+599 RDN

>member
-16 DNLFKQISENTLSDN
+16 NNLFQKISERSLASTNDN
-31 PQDIKEIAK
+31 GMKEIADQY
-40 KHNLGVSTL
+40 NVGVSTI

-55 YEFLRPSHREKKAFV
+55 YEFLRPAHREKKAFV

-81 QDKLKDKL
+81 QGPLKKKLQ
-89 KEKLGDDKVGEM
+89 EKLGEDKIGEM

-125 EKIDQILKGEEIKQE
+125 NKIDEIIEGKEIKQE
-140 KFFSKSFAT
+140 KFFSKSYAK
-149 TSFLMDDKLSST
+149 TSFLMDDKLSNL
-161 DQFKDQLSKFLKS
+161 DQFKLLFEKIIKIDA
-174 DKKEI
+174 KEI
-179 VKSLLDSNLT
+179 IKSLLDSNLT

-201 WDFCSKAKGDKK
+201 WDFCGKTKSEKK
-213 YVICNAD
+213 YVVCNAD

-240 IFGMVMCGFVIG
+240 LFGMVICGYVIG
-252 SDEGVLYIRG
+252 SNEGVLYIRG

-270 LNGSINELKKLG
+270 INGSINSLKEAG
-282 LLGENILGTD
+282 LLGENILGTS
-292 FSFDLGI
+292 FSFDL
-299 CIGQGAYICG
+299 
-309 EETALIA
+309 
-316 SIEAINGSINELK
+316 N
-329 KLGLL
+329 
-334 GENILG
+334 
-340 TNFSFDLG
+340 

-399 LAAATGILINGSEK
+399 LAAATGILIHGADK

-438 VYEIDMGTPMKK
+438 VYEIDMGTPIKN
-450 IFNEIGGGY
+450 IFNDIGGGF
-459 KEPLK
+459 KEAVK
-464 AFQIGG
+464 ALQIGG

-478 SEIENL
+478 TEAEKL

-490 FTAKG
+490 FTEAG
-495 FMLGHASVVSIPK
+495 FMLGHGSIVSIPK
-508 DFSMAEYIHHLF
+508 KFPMVEYIHHLF

-545 DQAKKKT
+545 DQFKNKST
-552 AKIPLKLLEELLV
+552 KIPLNLLNELLV
-565 TMKKGCLCAL
+565 TMQKGCLCAL

-580 TPIQNILKY
+580 TPIMNILKY
-589 FGDEM
+589 FGDEL
-594 KNDMV
+594 KNDIV

>member
-16 DNLFKQISENTLSDN
+16 NNLFQKMSERSLNSNND
-31 PQDIKEIAK
+31 QGMKELADEYK
-40 KHNLGVSTL
+40 MGVSTV

-81 QDKLKDKL
+81 QGPLKEKL
-89 KEKLGDDKVGEM
+89 KEKLGKDKVGEM

-112 FHYDGENYAGKDI
+112 FHYDGENYAGEDI
-125 EKIDQILKGEEIKQE
+125 KKIDQIIKGDQIKQE
-140 KFFSKSFAT
+140 KFFSKSYAT
-149 TSFLMDDKLSST
+149 TSFLMDDKLST
-161 DQFKDQLSKFLKS
+161 VDQFKEQLNKFLKT

-179 VKSLLDSNLT
+179 IQSLLDSNLT
-189 GRGGAGFPTGMK
+189 GRGGAGFPTGLK
-201 WDFCSKAKGDKK
+201 WDFCSKTKSEKK
-213 YVICNAD
+213 YVVCNAD

-240 IFGMVMCGFVIG
+240 LFGMIVCGYVIG
-252 SDEGVLYIRG
+252 SNEGVLYIRG
-262 EYPKSIEA
+262 EYPKSIE
-270 LNGSINELKKLG
+270 S
-282 LLGENILGTD
+282 
-292 FSFDLGI
+292 
-299 CIGQGAYICG
+299 
-309 EETALIA
+309 
-316 SIEAINGSINELK
+316 INGSINLLK
-329 KLGLL
+329 SKNLL
-334 GENILG
+334 GEKILG
-340 TNFSFDLG
+340 IDFNFDLN

-386 LYKKPTVVNNVET
+386 LYKKPTVVNNVES
-399 LAAATGILINGSEK
+399 LAAATGILINGADK
-413 FSSIG
+413 FSAIG

-459 KEPLK
+459 KKPVK
-464 AFQIGG
+464 AFQVGG
-470 PLGGVVPL
+470 PLGGVIPL
-478 SEIENL
+478 AEVEKL

-490 FTAKG
+490 FTTGG
-495 FMLGHASVVSIPK
+495 FMLGHASVVSIPE
-508 DFSMAEYIHHLF
+508 DFSMIDYIHHLF

-545 DQAKKKT
+545 DQVKNKT
-552 AKIPLKLLEELLV
+552 AKIPLKLLNELLV
-565 TMKKGCLCAL
+565 TMQKGCLCAL

-580 TPIQNILKY
+580 TPIMNILKY
-589 FGDEM
+589 FGDEL
-594 KNDMV
+594 KNDIV
-599 KDN
+599 KEN

>member
-1 MSKNISNLSGRIGLK
+1 MSKNISYLSGRIGLK
-16 DNLFKQISENTLSDN
+16 NNLFQKISERSLKSKDSAGM
-31 PQDIKEIAK
+31 KEIA
-40 KHNLGVSTL
+40 NEYNMGVSTI

-81 QDKLKDKL
+81 QEPLKKKLQDKL
-89 KEKLGDDKVGEM
+89 GSDKVGEM
-101 FCLGHCYENHA
+101 FCLGYCYENNA
-112 FHYDGENYAGKDI
+112 FHYDGENYAGNDI
-125 EKIDQILKGEEIKQE
+125 NKIDDIIKGKSIIQE
-140 KFFSKSFAT
+140 KFVSKSYAT
-149 TSFLMDDKLSST
+149 TSFLMDDKLS
-161 DQFKDQLSKFLKS
+161 DLNKFKDHLGKFLKK
-174 DKKEI
+174 DKEEI
-179 VKSLLDSNLT
+179 IKSLLLSNLT

-201 WDFCSKAKGDKK
+201 WDFCSKAKSEKK

-240 IFGMVMCGFVIG
+240 IFGMVICGYVIG
-252 SDEGVLYIRG
+252 GNEGVLYIRG

-270 LNGSINELKKLG
+270 LNASINALKEAG
-282 LLGENILGTD
+282 LLGEKILGTD
-292 FSFDLGI
+292 FCFDL
-299 CIGQGAYICG
+299 
-309 EETALIA
+309 
-316 SIEAINGSINELK
+316 N
-329 KLGLL
+329 
-334 GENILG
+334 
-340 TNFSFDLG
+340 

-399 LAAATGILINGSEK
+399 LAAAAGILLNGAEK

-438 VYEIDMGTPMKK
+438 VYEIDMCTPMKK
-450 IFNEIGGGY
+450 IFYEIGGGLN
-459 KEPLK
+459 KPVK

-470 PLGGVVPL
+470 PLGGVVPTQ
-478 SEIENL
+478 EIENL

-490 FTAKG
+490 FTKAG
-495 FMLGHASVVSIPK
+495 FMLGHASVVSIPSNFNMI
-508 DFSMAEYIHHLF
+508 DYIHHLF

-545 DQAKKKT
+545 DQVKNKS
-552 AKIPLKLLEELLV
+552 AKIPLKLLNDLLI

-580 TPIQNILKY
+580 TPIMNILKY
-589 FGDEM
+589 FGDE
-594 KNDMV
+594 V
-599 KDN
+599 KDDIVKEN

>member
-1 MSKNISNLSGRIGLK
+1 MSKNISNLSGKVGLK
-16 DNLFKQISENTLSDN
+16 YNLFQKISDN
-31 PQDIKEIAK
+31 VLKNHPKDNKDIANEY
-40 KHNLGVSTL
+40 NLGVSTVY
-49 HGAESF
+49 GAESF
-55 YEFLRPSHREKKAFV
+55 YEFLRPAHREKKAFV
-70 CNGSACMCAGT
+70 CNGSACMCSGT
-81 QDKLKDKL
+81 QDKLKETL
-89 KEKLGDDKVGEM
+89 REKLGKDKVGTM
-101 FCLGHCYENHA
+101 FCLGYCYENNA
-112 FHYDGENYAGKDI
+112 FHYNGENYAGKDI
-125 EKIDQILKGEEIKQE
+125 EKIDQIIKGEKIQQDKY
-140 KFFSKSFAT
+140 FSKSYAT
-149 TSFLMDDKLSST
+149 TSFLMDDKLLSIS
-161 DQFKDQLSKFLKS
+161 QVKEQLTKFLKT

-179 VKSLLDSNLT
+179 IKTILDSNLT

-201 WDFCSKAKGDKK
+201 WDFCSREKVKKK

-240 IFGMVMCGFVIG
+240 LFAMIICGYVIG
-252 SDEGVLYIRG
+252 GDEGVLYIRG

-270 LNGSINELKKLG
+270 INGCINELKKTG
-282 LLGENILGTD
+282 LLGENILGTG
-292 FSFDLGI
+292 FSFDI
-299 CIGQGAYICG
+299 Y
-309 EETALIA
+309 
-316 SIEAINGSINELK
+316 
-329 KLGLL
+329 
-334 GENILG
+334 
-340 TNFSFDLG
+340 

-399 LAAATGILINGSEK
+399 LAAVTGILINGADK
-413 FSSIG
+413 FAAIG

-427 VCLDSFFNNPG
+427 VCLDSFFKNPG

-459 KEPLK
+459 KEPVK

-478 SEIENL
+478 SEIDNL

-490 FTAKG
+490 FSAKG

-508 DFSMAEYIHHLF
+508 DFPMVEYIHHLF

-545 DQAKKKT
+545 DQVKNKT
-552 AKIPLKLLEELLV
+552 AKIPMQLLNDLLK
-565 TMKKGCLCAL
+565 TMQKGCLCAL

-580 TPIQNILKY
+580 TPINNILKY
-589 FGDEM
+589 FSSEM
-594 KNDMV
+594 KSDISA
-599 KDN
+599 

>member
-1 MSKNISNLSGRIGLK
+1 MSKNISNLSGKVGLK
-16 DNLFKQISENTLSDN
+16 HNLFQKISDN
-31 PQDIKEIAK
+31 VLKNHPKDNKDIANEY
-40 KHNLGVSTL
+40 NLGVSTVY
-49 HGAESF
+49 GAESF
-55 YEFLRPSHREKKAFV
+55 YEFLRPAHREKKAFV
-70 CNGSACMCAGT
+70 CNGSACMCSGT
-81 QDKLKDKL
+81 QDKLKETL
-89 KEKLGDDKVGEM
+89 REKLGKDKVGTM
-101 FCLGHCYENHA
+101 FCLGYCYENNA
-112 FHYDGENYAGKDI
+112 FHYNGENYAGKDI
-125 EKIDQILKGEEIKQE
+125 EKIDQIIKGEKIQQDKY
-140 KFFSKSFAT
+140 FSKSYAT
-149 TSFLMDDKLSST
+149 TSFLMDDKLLSIS
-161 DQFKDQLSKFLKS
+161 QVREQLTKFLKT

-179 VKSLLDSNLT
+179 IKTILDSNLT

-201 WDFCSKAKGDKK
+201 WDFCSREKVKKK

-240 IFGMVMCGFVIG
+240 LFAMIICGYVIG

-270 LNGSINELKKLG
+270 INGCINELKKAG
-282 LLGENILGTD
+282 LLGENILGTG
-292 FSFDLGI
+292 FSFDI
-299 CIGQGAYICG
+299 Y
-309 EETALIA
+309 
-316 SIEAINGSINELK
+316 
-329 KLGLL
+329 
-334 GENILG
+334 
-340 TNFSFDLG
+340 

-399 LAAATGILINGSEK
+399 LAAVTGILINGADK
-413 FSSIG
+413 FAAIG

-427 VCLDSFFNNPG
+427 VCLDSFFKNPG

-459 KEPLK
+459 KEPVK

-478 SEIENL
+478 SEIDNL

-490 FTAKG
+490 FSAKG

-508 DFSMAEYIHHLF
+508 DFPMVEYIHHLF

-545 DQAKKKT
+545 DQVKNKT
-552 AKIPLKLLEELLV
+552 AKIPMQLLNDLLK
-565 TMKKGCLCAL
+565 TMQKGCLCAL

-580 TPIQNILKY
+580 TPINNILKY
-589 FGDEM
+589 FSSEM
-594 KNDMV
+594 KSDISA
-599 KDN
+599 

>member
-16 DNLFKQISENTLSDN
+16 DNLFKKISENSLSSS
-31 PQDIKEIAK
+31 PKDIKDIAK
-40 KHNLGVSTL
+40 EYNLGVSTL

-55 YEFLRPSHREKKAFV
+55 YEFLRPSHRAKKAFV

-81 QDKLKDKL
+81 QEKL
-89 KEKLGDDKVGEM
+89 KETLKSKLGDDKVGEM
-101 FCLGHCYENHA
+101 FCLGHCYENKA
-112 FHYDGENYAGKDI
+112 FHYDGENYAGNDI
-125 EKIDQILKGEEIKQE
+125 EKIDQIIKGEKIDQDKY
-140 KFFSKSFAT
+140 FSKSFAS
-149 TSFLMDDKLSST
+149 TSFLMDDKLST
-161 DQFKDQLSKFLKS
+161 IEKFKDHLDVVLKK

-179 VKSLLDSNLT
+179 IQSLLNSNLT

-201 WDFCSKAKGDKK
+201 WDFCSKAPGDKK

-240 IFGMVMCGFVIG
+240 IFGMVMCGYVIG
-252 SDEGVLYIRG
+252 SNEGVLYIRG

-270 LNGSINELKKLG
+270 
-282 LLGENILGTD
+282 
-292 FSFDLGI
+292 
-299 CIGQGAYICG
+299 
-309 EETALIA
+309 
-316 SIEAINGSINELK
+316 INGCINQLK
-329 KLGLL
+329 QDGLL

-340 TNFSFDLG
+340 TNFSFDLN

-399 LAAATGILINGSEK
+399 LAAAAGILLNGAEK
-413 FSSIG
+413 FSAIG

-438 VYEIDMGTPMKK
+438 IYEIEMGTPMKK
-450 IFNEIGGGY
+450 IFEEIGGGY
-459 KEPLK
+459 KEPVK

-478 SEIENL
+478 SEIDNL

-508 DFSMAEYIHHLF
+508 DFPMTEYIHHLF

-545 DQAKKKT
+545 DQFKSKT
-552 AKIPLKLLEELLV
+552 AKIPLKLLNELLV
-565 TMKKGCLCAL
+565 TMQKGCLCAL

-580 TPIQNILKY
+580 TPIMNILKY

>member
-1 MSKNISNLSGRIGLK
+1 MSKNISKLSGRIGLK
-16 DNLFKQISENTLSDN
+16 NNLFQKLSERSLNSKN
-31 PQDIKEIAK
+31 GEGMKEIADK
-40 KHNLGVSTL
+40 YHVGVSTL

-81 QDKLKDKL
+81 QENLKKKLQDKLGK
-89 KEKLGDDKVGEM
+89 DKVGEM
-101 FCLGHCYENHA
+101 FCLGYCYENHA
-112 FHYDGENYAGKDI
+112 FHYDGENFAGKDI
-125 EKIDQILKGEEIKQE
+125 NKIEQIIKGEEITQE
-140 KFFSKSFAT
+140 KFVSKSFAK
-149 TSFLMDDKLSST
+149 TSFLMDDKLS
-161 DQFKDQLSKFLKS
+161 DLEKFKNKLNLFLKT

-179 VKSLLDSNLT
+179 IQSLLSSNLT

-201 WDFCSKAKGDKK
+201 WDFCSKTKSDKK
-213 YVICNAD
+213 YVVCNAD

-240 IFGMVMCGFVIG
+240 IFGMVICGYVIG

-270 LNGSINELKKLG
+270 LNGSINSLKKAG
-282 LLGENILGTD
+282 LLGDNILGTG
-292 FSFDLGI
+292 FSFDL
-299 CIGQGAYICG
+299 
-309 EETALIA
+309 
-316 SIEAINGSINELK
+316 N
-329 KLGLL
+329 
-334 GENILG
+334 
-340 TNFSFDLG
+340 

-370 RRAEVDVRPPF
+370 RRAEVDVRPPY

-399 LAAATGILINGSEK
+399 LAAASGILLNGHEK
-413 FSSIG
+413 FAKVG

-427 VCLDSFFNNPG
+427 VCLDSFFKNPG
-438 VYEIDMGTPMKK
+438 VYEVDMGTSMKK
-450 IFNEIGGGY
+450 IFYEIGGGL
-459 KEPLK
+459 KEPVK

-470 PLGGVVPL
+470 PLGGVVPTQ
-478 SEIENL
+478 EIDKL

-490 FTAKG
+490 FTNAG

-508 DFSMAEYIHHLF
+508 KFNMIDYIHHLF

-545 DQAKKKT
+545 DQVKDKS
-552 AKIPLKLLEELLV
+552 AKIPLKLLNELLV
-565 TMKKGCLCAL
+565 TMQKGCLCAL

-580 TPIQNILKY
+580 TPIMNILKY
-589 FGDEM
+589 FGDEL
-594 KNDMV
+594 KNDII
-599 KDN
+599 KEN

>member
-1 MSKNISNLSGRIGLK
+1 MSKNISKLSGRIGLK
-16 DNLFKQISENTLSDN
+16 DNLFQKMSKISLSSKN
-31 PQDIKEIAK
+31 GGNLNEIKEVAEKYHVGI
-40 KHNLGVSTL
+40 STF

-55 YEFLRPSHREKKAFV
+55 YEFLRPEHRAKKAFV

-81 QDKLKDKL
+81 QEPLKKKLQD
-89 KEKLGDDKVGEM
+89 KLGDDKVGEM

-112 FHYDGENYAGKDI
+112 FHYDGENYAGSDI
-125 EKIDQILKGEEIKQE
+125 SKIDQIIKGEKIDQE
-140 KFFSKSFAT
+140 KFFSKSFAS
-149 TSFLMDDKLSST
+149 TSFLMDDKLSSI
-161 DQFKDQLSKFLKS
+161 DQFKENLNRFIKT

-179 VKSLLDSNLT
+179 ISLLSSSNLT
-189 GRGGAGFPTGMK
+189 GRGGAGFPAGMK
-201 WDFCSKAKGDKK
+201 WDFCSKTNSEKK
-213 YVICNAD
+213 YVVCNAD

-240 IFGMVMCGFVIG
+240 LFAMMICGYAIG

-270 LNGSINELKKLG
+270 INGCINELKDKK
-282 LLGENILGTD
+282 LLGKDILGTK
-292 FSFDLGI
+292 FSFDL
-299 CIGQGAYICG
+299 
-309 EETALIA
+309 T
-316 SIEAINGSINELK
+316 
-329 KLGLL
+329 
-334 GENILG
+334 
-340 TNFSFDLG
+340 

-399 LAAATGILINGSEK
+399 LAAATGILLNGADK

-427 VCLDSFFNNPG
+427 VCLDSFFKNPG
-438 VYEIDMGTPMKK
+438 VYEIDMGTSMKK
-450 IFNEIGGGY
+450 IFNEIGGGF
-459 KEPLK
+459 KEPVK
-464 AFQIGG
+464 ALQIGG
-470 PLGGVVPL
+470 PLGGVIPIA
-478 SEIENL
+478 EAEKL

-490 FTAKG
+490 FSAAG
-495 FMLGHASVVSIPK
+495 FMLGHASIVSIPK
-508 DFSMAEYIHHLF
+508 DFPMVEYIHHLF

-545 DQAKKKT
+545 DQAKNKT
-552 AKIPLKLLEELLV
+552 AKIPLKLLNELLV
-565 TMKKGCLCAL
+565 TMQKGCLCAL

-580 TPIQNILKY
+580 MPIMNILKY

>member
-1 MSKNISNLSGRIGLK
+1 
-16 DNLFKQISENTLSDN
+16 
-31 PQDIKEIAK
+31 
-40 KHNLGVSTL
+40 
-49 HGAESF
+49 
-55 YEFLRPSHREKKAFV
+55 
-70 CNGSACMCAGT
+70 MCAGT
-81 QDKLKDKL
+81 QKNLKSKL
-89 KEKLGDDKVGEM
+89 ENKLGKDKVGEM
-101 FCLGHCYENHA
+101 FCLGYCYENHA
-112 FHYDGENYAGKDI
+112 FHYNGQNFAGEDI
-125 EKIDQILKGEEIKQE
+125 NKIDQIIKGEDIDQK
-140 KFFSKSFAT
+140 KFTSKSFAS
-149 TSFLMDDKLSST
+149 TSFLMDEKLLT
-161 DQFKDQLSKFLKS
+161 LDQFKKLLEKFINS

-179 VKSLLDSNLT
+179 IKSLTDSNLC

-201 WDFCSKAKGDKK
+201 WDFCGKEKSDKK

-240 IFGMVMCGFVIG
+240 IFGMVICGYVIG
-252 SDEGVLYIRG
+252 GDEGVLYIRG

-270 LNGSINELKKLG
+270 
-282 LLGENILGTD
+282 
-292 FSFDLGI
+292 
-299 CIGQGAYICG
+299 
-309 EETALIA
+309 
-316 SIEAINGSINELK
+316 INGSINALK
-329 KLGLL
+329 NSNLL
-334 GENILG
+334 GKNILG
-340 TNFSFDLG
+340 SNFSFDLN

-399 LAAATGILINGSEK
+399 LAAATGILINGSDK

-438 VYEIDMGTPMKK
+438 VYEIDMCAPMKK
-450 IFNEIGGGY
+450 IINEIGGGF
-459 KEPLK
+459 KEPVK
-464 AFQIGG
+464 ALQIGG
-470 PLGGVVPL
+470 PLGGVIPINEV
-478 SEIENL
+478 EKL

-490 FTAKG
+490 FTTAG
-495 FMLGHASVVSIPK
+495 FMLGHGSIVSIPK
-508 DFSMAEYIHHLF
+508 NFSMVEYIHHLF

-545 DQAKKKT
+545 DQAINKSK
-552 AKIPLKLLEELLV
+552 KIPLKLLNELLI

-580 TPIQNILKY
+580 VPIMNILKY
-589 FGDEM
+589 FSDEM
-594 KNDMV
+594 KADIVQEN
-599 KDN
+599 

>member
-16 DNLFKQISENTLSDN
+16 DNLFKQISENSLSKN
-31 PQDIKEIAK
+31 PKDIGEIAK

-81 QDKLKDKL
+81 QEPLKEKL

-101 FCLGHCYENHA
+101 FCLGYCYENHA
-112 FHYDGENYAGKDI
+112 FHYDGQNYAGNDI
-125 EKIDQILKGEEIKQE
+125 NKIDEIISGNDLEQE
-140 KFFSKSFAT
+140 KFYSESFAS
-149 TSFLMDDKLSST
+149 TSFLMDNKLS
-161 DQFKDQLSKFLKS
+161 DLSKFRDHLTKFINT
-174 DKKEI
+174 DKQEI
-179 VKSLLDSNLT
+179 IKSLLESNLT

-220 EGDSGAFSDRYL
+220 EGDSGAYSDRYL
-232 LEDQPLKV
+232 LEDQALKV
-240 IFGMVMCGFVIG
+240 IFGMVICGYVIG

-262 EYPKSIEA
+262 EYPKSIES
-270 LNGSINELKKLG
+270 LNASINSLKKEG
-282 LLGENILGTD
+282 LLGE
-292 FSFDLGI
+292 
-299 CIGQGAYICG
+299 
-309 EETALIA
+309 
-316 SIEAINGSINELK
+316 K
-329 KLGLL
+329 
-334 GENILG
+334 ILG

-399 LAAATGILINGSEK
+399 LAAAAGVLLNSAEK
-413 FSSIG
+413 FSAIG

-427 VCLDSFFNNPG
+427 VCFDSFFNNPG

-450 IFNEIGGGY
+450 VLYDIGGGF
-459 KEPLK
+459 KEDIK
-464 AFQIGG
+464 ALQIGG
-470 PLGGVVPL
+470 PLGGVLPV
-478 SEIENL
+478 SEAEKL

-490 FTAKG
+490 FTKAG
-495 FMLGHASVVSIPK
+495 FMLGHASIVSIPK
-508 DFSMAEYIHHLF
+508 DFPMVEYIHHLF
-520 EFSAEESCG
+520 EFTAEESCG

-545 DQAKKKT
+545 DQLKSKR
-552 AKIPLKLLEELLV
+552 AKIPLKVLNDLLI

-580 TPIQNILKY
+580 TPIMNILKY
-589 FGDEM
+589 FGEEM

-599 KDN
+599 KEN